1 MSDRKPYEKPTII
14 RIESSMSKAGVPT
27 PKQRVRQTIGGVK
40 VDELV
45 ERFGSPLFVF
55 DEADIRRRYR
65 RAFDA
70 FSSRYPNVQFGW
82 SYKTN
87 YLKAVCAVF
96 HSEGAI
102 AEVVSEFEYEKA
114 RELGIE
120 GRDIIFNGPYKP
132 YDALLRAAKEEAKIH
147 IDTFDEIND
156 LERVA
161 DELGRQIPVAIR
173 LNMDTGI
180 YPQWSR
186 FGFNIESG
194 QAMDAVKRIK
204 AGGKLILTGLHA
216 HIGTFMLDANAYKV
230 ETAKM
235 VQLMN
240 AIEEQVG
247 FTIDYIDVGGGFASK
262 NHLRGIYQPPEV
274 VVPSIDD
281 YAEAITSALYENIK
295 GSSYPKLY
303 LETGRHLID
312 EAGYLITSV
321 VASKTLPDSRRSY
334 IVDAGV
340 NLLYTY
346 FWYKFNI
353 ELAREVG
360 GISEPAMINGPLCMN
375 IDVIDESIL
384 LPRLRRGDKLIISPV
399 GAYNVTQ
406 WMQFIRYRPRV
417 LMVMADGSVEIIRE
431 QEDLSD
437 IERREILPDRLKLG

>member
-1 MSDRKPYEKPTII
+1 MAKKTYEKPTII
-14 RIESSMSKAGVPT
+14 KVESSHSKAGVPM
-27 PKQRVRQTIGGVK
+27 PKQKIRKTIGGVNIDEM
-40 VDELV
+40 VDK
-45 ERFGSPLFVF
+45 FGSPLFIF
-55 DEADIRRRYR
+55 DEKAIREKYR
-65 RAFDA
+65 RAYEA

-96 HSEGAI
+96 HQEGAI

-114 RELGIE
+114 RELGID
-120 GRDIIFNGPYKP
+120 GKDIIYNGPFKP
-132 YDALLRAAKEEAKIH
+132 YESLVTAAKEGAKIH

-156 LERVA
+156 LEKVA
-161 DELGRQIPVAIR
+161 DELGLEIPVAIR

-194 QAMDAVKRIK
+194 QAMDAVKRIR
-204 AGGKLILTGLHA
+204 AGGKLRLTGLHA
-216 HIGTFMLDANAYKV
+216 HIGTFMLDANAYKI

-235 VQLMN
+235 VRFMN
-240 AIEEQVG
+240 EVEEKVG
-247 FTIDYIDVGGGFASK
+247 FTIEYIDVGGGFASK
-262 NHLRGIYQPPEV
+262 NHLKGIYQPPEV
-274 VVPSIDD
+274 VVPTIDD
-281 YAEAITSALYENIK
+281 YAEAITSALYENLK
-295 GSSYPKLY
+295 GNSYPKLY

-312 EAGYLITSV
+312 EAGYLVTSV

-353 ELAREVG
+353 ELTREVS

-384 LPRLRRGDKLIISPV
+384 LPRLKRGDKLVISPV

-417 LMVMADGSVEIIRE
+417 LMVTEDGNVEIIRE
-431 QEDLSD
+431 KEDLSD
-437 IERREILPDRLKLG
+437 IEKREILPEKLKLK